1 MSEFC
6 GGGGDDDDAAPP
18 AVLMLQ
24 PIVAAGHSVGVFG
37 TMHTKA
43 IDAADE
49 EQRMVSF
56 TSQISILLNNCQMFQ
71 KAKQEQEKIK
81 TKIALLEQL
90 KSIGSQVRHGLLKS
104 HHIYKCDLFT
114 KTGSKQTQGK
124 RSNRSVVRRWK
135 LPRRWHSGS
144 SSGRGRCS
152 TATRGACS

>member
-1 MSEFC
+1 VSEFC

-104 HHIYKCDLFT
+104 HYI
-114 KTGSKQTQGK
+114 
-124 RSNRSVVRRWK
+124 
-135 LPRRWHSGS
+135 
-144 SSGRGRCS
+144 
-152 TATRGACS
+152 

>member
-90 KSIGSQVRHGLLKS
+90 KSIGSQVRHGLFKS
-104 HHIYKCDLFT
+104 HYIYKCDLFT
-114 KTGSKQTQGK
+114 KTGSGQTQGK

-135 LPRRWHSGS
+135 LPRRWRSG
-144 SSGRGRCS
+144 
-152 TATRGACS
+152 